1 MSPEINLL
9 VGSNNSGKSVILQSI
24 YALQSAGPE
33 LYTMA
38 RRGVAPNL
46 VSVEV
51 VVGTKF
57 IGGEIISN
65 QPLPEGEFRQ
75 MAVIGG
81 HGVSYDQNMIGAF
94 SSSKEESRVL
104 ALWSNRKLPV
114 YDIDAN
120 LAKASLVNGT
130 LSNLN
135 VFVDSVLSQ
144 GDIKSQRFQ
153 ECVRDILNIEVKCDH
168 VESGRAVGE
177 KLGNGQMIRL
187 ESLGDGVPHL
197 LWLIGALTTMEN
209 RIFVIEEMENDL
221 HPRALKKLCDLIVK
235 ASENNQFFI
244 STHSNIVIRHLAE
257 PSTKVFKVSKDIVEG
272 LPTTSVLV
280 AESFEERMDLLQ
292 ELGYSHA
299 DYYLHQAYLI
309 LEESSMERLIRQFLI
324 PWFAPNLIGKLQT
337 IAADGVADVEPRFRE
352 FRRLFT
358 FLYKADIYRNNTW
371 VVTDGDQ
378 IGRETIITMRAKFGA
393 DFNVARF
400 HHWKLDGM
408 EEYLPGNFKERGR
421 AIKLQPEKL
430 RWNLKK
436 ELYRELFD
444 WIMANEDE
452 AMEVLKGT
460 ADEILEYLSG
470 ISTALNP
477 D

>member
-1 MSPEINLL
+1 
-9 VGSNNSGKSVILQSI
+9 
-24 YALQSAGPE
+24 
-33 LYTMA
+33 
-38 RRGVAPNL
+38 
-46 VSVEV
+46 
-51 VVGTKF
+51 
-57 IGGEIISN
+57 
-65 QPLPEGEFRQ
+65 
-75 MAVIGG
+75 
-81 HGVSYDQNMIGAF
+81 
-94 SSSKEESRVL
+94 
-104 ALWSNRKLPV
+104 
-114 YDIDAN
+114 
-120 LAKASLVNGT
+120 
-130 LSNLN
+130 
-135 VFVDSVLSQ
+135 
-144 GDIKSQRFQ
+144 
-153 ECVRDILNIEVKCDH
+153 
-168 VESGRAVGE
+168 
-177 KLGNGQMIRL
+177 
-187 ESLGDGVPHL
+187 
-197 LWLIGALTTMEN
+197 
-209 RIFVIEEMENDL
+209 
-221 HPRALKKLCDLIVK
+221 
-235 ASENNQFFI
+235 
-244 STHSNIVIRHLAE
+244 
-257 PSTKVFKVSKDIVEG
+257 
-272 LPTTSVLV
+272 
-280 AESFEERMDLLQ
+280 
-292 ELGYSHA
+292 
-299 DYYLHQAYLI
+299 
-309 LEESSMERLIRQFLI
+309 MERLIRQFLI

-421 AIKLQPEKL
+421 AIKMQPEKL